1 MLLGNINREVCIF
14 WELREL
20 TTHFHSTTRKYRI
33 EINVEKKIMIISIFK
48 KKIVN
53 QDKNKREDISNKFK
67 YLEKIILEDTRSKKL
82 V

>member
-1 MLLGNINREVCIF
+1 
-14 WELREL
+14 
-20 TTHFHSTTRKYRI
+20 
-33 EINVEKKIMIISIFK
+33 MIISIFK